1 METKQFNRK
10 GILIG
15 HDLEKATLTFAFA
28 GLTPNKM
35 GTYYL
40 VHQSELEEFRNDVEE
55 LITYA
60 DMLCNVI
67 EDIEKRPNSPI
78 FSEEKLEI
86 MLNILKN
93 AK

>member
-1 METKQFNRK
+1 
-10 GILIG
+10 
-15 HDLEKATLTFAFA
+15 LEKATLTFAFA

-67 EDIEKRPNSPI
+67 EDIEKRPNSEI
-78 FSEEKLEI
+78 FSEKKLEI

>member
-10 GILIG
+10 GILIA
-15 HDLEKATLTFAFA
+15 HNLEKATLTFAFA

-40 VHQSELEEFRNDVEE
+40 IHQSELEEFRNDVEE